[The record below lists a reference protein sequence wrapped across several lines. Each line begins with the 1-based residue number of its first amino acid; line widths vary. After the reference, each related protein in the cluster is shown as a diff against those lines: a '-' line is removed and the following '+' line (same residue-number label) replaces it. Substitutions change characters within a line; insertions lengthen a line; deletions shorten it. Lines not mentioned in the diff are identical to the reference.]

1 MATYKL
7 IQDIE
12 AEDKIL
18 GPLTLR
24 QFIFALVAAFFAY
37 LSFICVA
44 KQAFFFLVI
53 FVPPMLLAGFFA
65 FPFGRDQPTELWA
78 LGKIRFWFK
87 PRRRMWDQSGIKE
100 LVTITVPK
108 KIEKV
113 YTDGLSQNEVESRL
127 KALANT
133 IDSRGW
139 AIKNVNITS
148 YAPNPLTT
156 INSDRLVT
164 INDVPEQVTD
174 TVVLASDDMLDER
187 HNPIAQKF
195 DNMISVSSQ
204 QYHQQLVNQMN
215 TANVVQPS
223 SVAPTNP
230 AWFFMGAGSTAAPIN
245 APGQS
250 MVTAT
255 SSVDDAAL
263 AAQIHAKASS
273 RQASYS
279 NLRTLKPLATT
290 QQLTQSPV
298 ATSTL
303 SQQPAAEVTAPSH
316 PAILALANN
325 NDLNVSTIAREAK
338 KAKASV
344 VGDNEVVISL
354 H

>member
-24 QFIFALVAAFFAY
+24 QFIFALITAFFAY
-37 LSFICVA
+37 LCFICIA
-44 KQAFFFLVI
+44 KQVFFLLVI
-53 FVPPMLLAGFFA
+53 FAPPMLLAGFFA

-87 PRRRMWDQSGIKE
+87 PRKRMWDQSGMKE
-100 LVTITVPK
+100 LVTVTVPK

-148 YAPNPLTT
+148 YAPNPLTS
-156 INSDRLVT
+156 INSDRLVN
-164 INDVPEQVTD
+164 INEVPD
-174 TVVLASDDMLDER
+174 TVPDAIVQASDDMLDER
-187 HNPIAQKF
+187 NNPIAQKF
-195 DNMISVSSQ
+195 DNMITQSSQ
-204 QYHQQLVNQMN
+204 QYHQQLVAQMN
-215 TANVVQPS
+215 TTNISQPVVQPS
-223 SVAPTNP
+223 SSPT
-230 AWFFMGAGSTAAPIN
+230 WFFMGSNG
-245 APGQS
+245 
-250 MVTAT
+250 VAT
-255 SSVDDAAL
+255 SVAPQPQPIVAVTQDDAAL
-263 AAQIHAKASS
+263 AAQIHAKATS
-273 RQASYS
+273 RQASYG
-279 NLRTLKPLATT
+279 NLRTLKPLSAVQPVPKGRVNDVAAIP
-290 QQLTQSPV
+290 QQ
-298 ATSTL
+298 ST
-303 SQQPAAEVTAPSH
+303 AEVTATPH

-325 NDLNVSTIAREAK
+325 NDLNVSTLAREAK

-344 VGDNEVVISL
+344 IGDDEVVISL